1 MTVHFN
7 AFRGATHPKNLNSLI
22 IYSPQCWWKVRKV
35 IFLEFHILNN
45 WVSWCT
51 TQKNKHKMTPYS
63 SSGVIQVQNCFVHCS
78 FHLTKTVKIMK
89 LVYIR
94 EHPLLLVNIEMS
106 WLIYSDSIPQHVF
119 SSWKIL
125 KNIKCSFFIALECSI
140 T

>member
-7 AFRGATHPKNLNSLI
+7 AFRGATHPKNLHSLI

-45 WVSWCT
+45 WISWCI

-89 LVYIR
+89 LWRNSSLHKRTFTFTCKYWDVLIN
-94 EHPLLLVNIEMS
+94 LLRF
-106 WLIYSDSIPQHVF
+106 YSTACLQL
-119 SSWKIL
+119 L
-125 KNIKCSFFIALECSI
+125 KNLKKH
-140 T
+140 